1 MRKPH
6 SKPSVRLVLGLAVA
20 GFLLLSAESCDTPA
34 TDRSDKQPDGFQDT
48 TNVVIWKNA
57 DQVPN
62 VATFCADKL
71 AWAATLSSD
80 GTKQPQLVRVPE
92 HDEQCGGR

>member
-1 MRKPH
+1 MKPPV
-6 SKPSVRLVLGLAVA
+6 KVVIGLSIA
-20 GFLLLSAESCDTPA
+20 GFLLLSAESCDQPA
-34 TDRSDKQPDGFQDT
+34 TDRSDRQPDGYQDV

-71 AWAATLSSD
+71 AYAATLSSD
-80 GTKQPQLVRVPE
+80 GAKQPQLLRVPE
-92 HDEQCGGR
+92 HDAQCGTPR